1 MASRVD
7 RTPEAMQGRVTES
20 PFRLAAVI
28 PCYRQADTLK
38 GVLESLR
45 ALGIRSYVVDDGNA
59 PEESEAIL
67 AATRSVPGTCYLP
80 RSRNSGKGAAVTFGI
95 EALSLGG
102 YTHALQIDADGQ
114 HDIAD
119 APKLIE
125 DAKRHLDALISGL
138 PQYDESAPRGR
149 VIGRYITH
157 FWVWI
162 ETLSSEIRDSMCGYR
177 VYPVQ
182 EFLTL
187 TRSYHIGRRMDFDTE
202 IMVRY
207 FWDGKRIRFIPTRVR
222 YPEGG
227 VSNFDYFRDNVR
239 ISLMHTKLVLESPL
253 HWLARLRR
261 PHDGL

>member
-125 DAKRHLDALISGL
+125 DAKRHPDALISGL

-177 VYPVQ
+177 VYPAQ
-182 EFLTL
+182 
-187 TRSYHIGRRMDFDTE
+187 
-202 IMVRY
+202 
-207 FWDGKRIRFIPTRVR
+207 
-222 YPEGG
+222 
-227 VSNFDYFRDNVR
+227 
-239 ISLMHTKLVLESPL
+239 
-253 HWLARLRR
+253 
-261 PHDGL
+261 

>member
-1 MASRVD
+1 MASRVNWA
-7 RTPEAMQGRVTES
+7 PEAMQGRVTES

-45 ALGIRSYVVDDGNA
+45 ALGIRSYVVDDGNE
-59 PEESEAIL
+59 PEESAAIL
-67 AATRSVPGTCYLP
+67 AAVRSVPGTCYLP
-80 RSRNSGKGAAVTFGI
+80 MSRNRGKGAAVTFGI
-95 EALSLGG
+95 EALSHGG

-119 APKLIE
+119 APRLIE
-125 DAKRHLDALISGL
+125 DAKHHPDALISGL
-138 PQYDESAPRGR
+138 PQYDDSAPRGR

-182 EFLTL
+182 EFLTIA
-187 TRSYHIGRRMDFDTE
+187 RNYRIGRRMDFDTE

-261 PHDGL
+261 PHDGP

>member
-102 YTHALQIDADGQ
+102 CTRFRLTPMGST
-114 HDIAD
+114 
-119 APKLIE
+119 
-125 DAKRHLDALISGL
+125 IS
-138 PQYDESAPRGR
+138 R
-149 VIGRYITH
+149 
-157 FWVWI
+157 
-162 ETLSSEIRDSMCGYR
+162 TLR
-177 VYPVQ
+177 
-182 EFLTL
+182 
-187 TRSYHIGRRMDFDTE
+187 
-202 IMVRY
+202 
-207 FWDGKRIRFIPTRVR
+207 
-222 YPEGG
+222 
-227 VSNFDYFRDNVR
+227 N
-239 ISLMHTKLVLESPL
+239 
-253 HWLARLRR
+253 
-261 PHDGL
+261 